1 MPRTADWR
9 TLHTDPRTALYMHG
23 IRQCIRFCE
32 MNEIPLPVFM
42 TYEEALAKDTD
53 AAGVNMQAHR
63 LWPFKFLQRV
73 VSSQPN
79 RIGAGTGLYKDGHI
93 FVNLPVTAAPATV
106 PGNRRYSWPGYKV
119 DRTAAGVV
127 AHECG
132 HHVMQM
138 KLQGLAPDK
147 GMGAVGDI
155 ARQKVVAISQFHEW
169 NQLVKNSGKKKVSG
183 YEPKPSEA
191 FAETM
196 RLFILNPDLL
206 MRAIP
211 ARYYWLIE
219 ELNLAPVEKRH
230 YMDVLNHADYQTL
243 ANRWITA

>member
-1 MPRTADWR
+1 MRISDWR
-9 TLHTDPRTALYMHG
+9 TLHADPRMALYMYG
-23 IRQCIRFCE
+23 VRQCVRFCE
-32 MNEIPLPVFM
+32 LNEIPLPVFM

-53 AAGVNMQAHR
+53 AAGVNMQAYR

-93 FVNLPVTAAPATV
+93 FVNLPVTAAPVQV

-132 HHVMQM
+132 HHVESMIRT
-138 KLQGLAPDK
+138 GGCIDK
-147 GMGAVGDI
+147 CFAGNNA
-155 ARQKVVAISQFHEW
+155 ARQSEVAKDQFREWSQLIQH
-169 NQLVKNSGKKKVSG
+169 SGKKKVSG

-230 YMDVLNHADYQTL
+230 YSNVLDNAPYALL
-243 ANRWITA
+243 AQKWIAK